1 MKDLAIYYRCAQFY
15 SHAAHNLAS
24 GDEFF
29 QDHEYLGELY
39 GAYETAYDDI
49 IERMIGLGKSP
60 DPMAITLIGAETAK
74 GYGIPKDDKEWFT
87 KLVEIEGEICDIIKV
102 LVPKATDGTQNLLQ
116 GLADESEKRQF
127 LIGQRIK

>member
-15 SHAAHNLAS
+15 SHAAHNLAF

-60 DPMAITLIGAETAK
+60 DPMTITLSGAETAK
-74 GYGIPKDDKEWFT
+74 GYGIPKDDKEWLV
-87 KLVEIEGEICDIIKV
+87 KLMEIE
-102 LVPKATDGTQNLLQ
+102 
-116 GLADESEKRQF
+116 
-127 LIGQRIK
+127 